1 MGRRL
6 TKHQIIRIS
15 LIGAIILGLVI
26 MAFLFYKAFNV
37 TGYEV
42 TGNSHYSDE
51 EIYNLVVTDK
61 LCENTLFLSMKYKNK
76 SIHNIPFVE
85 RIDVSVKDNH
95 FVVIT
100 VYEKALAGYVEC
112 LGNYMYFDKDG
123 IVVESSKE
131 ATPGV
136 PEVTG
141 LSFDYIVLHEKL
153 PVEDESIFRR
163 ILNITQSLE
172 KAELQTDRIYFN
184 TSNQVIL
191 YFGQVRVNVG
201 DESNFEEKIA
211 IIAKNI
217 SKIEGKKGEV
227 HLENFTTMGES
238 FSFIED

>member
-1 MGRRL
+1 
-6 TKHQIIRIS
+6 
-15 LIGAIILGLVI
+15 
-26 MAFLFYKAFNV
+26 
-37 TGYEV
+37 
-42 TGNSHYSDE
+42 
-51 EIYNLVVTDK
+51 
-61 LCENTLFLSMKYKNK
+61 
-76 SIHNIPFVE
+76 
-85 RIDVSVKDNH
+85 
-95 FVVIT
+95 
-100 VYEKALAGYVEC
+100 
-112 LGNYMYFDKDG
+112 MYFDKDG